1 MTSPGH
7 EVDPGVLDGIAS
19 TLRNASSTLDSVGNS
34 MPGTPDAGD
43 GTAAITGIM
52 ARIVDNA
59 GQLVIGAA
67 AAGDA
72 VAAANGAYKE
82 NDAAARDDLHR
93 AAGSR

>member
-1 MTSPGH
+1 MTVSGH
-7 EVDPGVLDGIAS
+7 EVDHGVLDGIAS
-19 TLRNASSTLDSVGNS
+19 TLRNASSSLDSVGNS

-43 GTAAITGIM
+43 ATAAITGIM

-72 VAAANGAYKE
+72 VATANAAYQK
-82 NDAAARDDLHR
+82 NDAAAKEDLQR
-93 AAGSR
+93 AYGPR